1 MRLCLLAT
9 ALSLTAAGPACAQG
23 FLGGGVKGSYFANP
37 SLTAPASFARNDNR
51 IRFTSNGA
59 APGGSTSPA
68 FAGVPTTGFSA
79 RWEGTLAAPSTGTF
93 TFTTTTSGPARLW
106 LTPPGGTATEIID
119 YAGKTTATKTGSFP
133 LAAGK
138 TYALR
143 MEFQDT
149 AAPATASLSWSGPNQ
164 PQAIIEPAVPLG
176 INLTS
181 NADWDGTRIFADAMK
196 QSRGWCTVSSCAN
209 LLPTDAQGWPTEDF
223 TVIPVAGPTNL
234 NGTYLMRFKGLA
246 QLFINFGYGTFS
258 AGGTNYGA
266 TLPSGA
272 GYDAATN
279 TTTATLT
286 ITPSDS
292 INIYLNYTNTQRTP
306 ASALNTGL
314 TGIQMMRPTSPGAP
328 TYYGPDTLFNAALVS
343 AVSPFTVIRGMTYL
357 NTNGTTIAT
366 WNDRVLPGAPI
377 QAQYNG
383 GSLEYLVMLA
393 NETGKDLWVNVPVS
407 ANADYI
413 LKLAEL
419 LRYGSNGVLPYTSPQ
434 SNPKYP
440 PVQSNIDI
448 YIEYS
453 NEVWNFSFAQAQT
466 NLQLAEAEV
475 AAGNSPLNYDGSTN
489 IYYWGWRRVAEQAV
503 NISNIFRGI
512 WGSAAM
518 MTQIRPVLE
527 WQQGNGQDTADQQLG
542 LIGDYYDNED
552 GIAHV
557 KTPHPASYYL
567 WGAGAGWYHT
577 VNNPGAA
584 SIDAIYASGLAPP
597 TWVQTDAEYA
607 QTFGLR
613 EIGYE
618 GGFEIYGDTPTALQ
632 LSADLDPRAQNF
644 ETQGL
649 DYYLANGGG
658 LGVIF
663 NVAGASS
670 YGLADPNIY
679 DQTTPKFAGAL
690 AAMNTPPPAVTLGN
704 PVAGPVSL
712 STTLADVAHYLYGTF
727 GTTVYLSPGTW
738 LNWTVNVSAS
748 GLYTITTNLGATSGQ
763 EIVADGVPVTGP
775 IKLSAG
781 LHGIH
786 VYNIGA
792 TGNLALTNL
801 ILSQ

>member
-1 MRLCLLAT
+1 MRLGHIAT

-23 FLGGGVKGSYFANP
+23 FLGGGVKGTYFANP
-37 SLTAPASFARNDNR
+37 TLTSPPSFARNDNR
-51 IRFTSNGA
+51 IRFAWNGA
-59 APGGSTSPA
+59 PPGGSSTPA
-68 FAGVPTTGFSA
+68 FAHVPATGFSA
-79 RWEGTLAAPSTGTF
+79 RWTGTLAAPSTGTF

-106 LTPPGGTATEIID
+106 LTPSGGAATQIID
-119 YAGKTTATKTGSFP
+119 YTGKTTATKTGT
-133 LAAGK
+133 LALTAGK

-149 AAPATASLSWSGPNQ
+149 AAPAIATLSWSGPGQ
-164 PQAIIEPAVPLG
+164 PEAIIEPAVPLG

-196 QSRGWCTVSSCAN
+196 QSRGWCTVGSCASQ
-209 LLPTDAQGWPTEDF
+209 LPTDAQGWPTQDF
-223 TVIPVAGPTNL
+223 TIIPVAGPTDL

-258 AGGTNYGA
+258 VGSTNYGA

-286 ITPSDS
+286 LTPSDS
-292 INIYLNYTNTQRTP
+292 INVYLNYTNTQRTA

-314 TGIQMMRPTSPGAP
+314 TDIQMMRPKYPGAT
-328 TYYGPDTLFNAALVS
+328 TYYGPDTVFNAALES

-366 WNDRVLPGAPI
+366 WNDRVRPGAPI
-377 QAQYNG
+377 QAQFNG
-383 GSLEYLVMLA
+383 GALEYLVMLA

-407 ANADYI
+407 ADPDYI
-413 LKLAEL
+413 LKLAQL
-419 LRYGSNGVLPYTSPQ
+419 LRFGSDGVLPYTSPQ
-434 SNPKYP
+434 GNPKYP
-440 PVQSNIDI
+440 PVQPNIDI
-448 YIEYS
+448 YVEYS

-503 NISNIFRGI
+503 HISKIFRTV
-512 WGSAAM
+512 WGPEAM

-542 LIGDYYDNED
+542 LIGDYYNNED
-552 GIAHV
+552 GIEHT
-557 KTPHPASYYL
+557 KTPHPASFYL

-577 VNNPGAA
+577 VNDPDAS
-584 SIDAIYASGLAPP
+584 SIDTIYASGLALP

-607 QTFGLR
+607 HTFGLR

-618 GGFEIYGDTPTALQ
+618 GGFEIYGDSPTALQ
-632 LSADLDPRAQNF
+632 LSADLDPRAKEF

-679 DQTTPKFAGAL
+679 NQSTPKFAGAL
-690 AAMNTPPPAVTLGN
+690 SVMNTPPPAVTLGN
-704 PVAGPVSL
+704 PVSGPVSL
-712 STTLADVAHYLYGTF
+712 STTLADVAHDLYGTF
-727 GTTVYLSPGTW
+727 GTTVNLSPGTW
-738 LNWTVNVSAS
+738 LNWTLNVSAP
-748 GLYTITTNLGATSGQ
+748 GLYTITTNLGATPGQ
-763 EIVADGVPVTGP
+763 EIVLDGVPITGTA
-775 IKLSAG
+775 KLSAG
-781 LHGIH
+781 LHGVH
-786 VYNIGA
+786 VYNIA
-792 TGNLALTNL
+792 TTGNLALTNL
-801 ILSQ
+801 ILTH